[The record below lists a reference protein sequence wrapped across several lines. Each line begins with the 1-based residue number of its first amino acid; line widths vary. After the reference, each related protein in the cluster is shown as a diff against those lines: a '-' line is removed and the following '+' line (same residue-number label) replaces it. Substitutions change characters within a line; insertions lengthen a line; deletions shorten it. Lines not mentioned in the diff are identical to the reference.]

1 MFTGLVLGMGETVR
15 ISPGSGESRFRFRPL
30 FACPSWVRGESI
42 AVNGA
47 CLTVETFDNESFTAY
62 SSQETLS
69 LTTLGDLRPGGRVN
83 LERALA
89 MGDRLG
95 GHLVS
100 GHVDGVA
107 VVQSV
112 SDASSSRCFVIRVP
126 EEFSPQIISKGSI
139 ALDGISLTV
148 NRCGPDFLEVN
159 VIPET
164 RAVTTVGFWKAGTR
178 LNFETD
184 LIGKYVERMLSAWKD
199 SSPGKKLSMDFLR
212 EHGF

>member
-15 ISPGSGESRFRFRPL
+15 ISQGSGESRFSFRPL
-30 FACPSWVRGESI
+30 FPCPAWVKGESI

-47 CLTVETFDNESFTAY
+47 CLTVESFDSASFTAY
-62 SSQETLS
+62 ASHETLS
-69 LTTLGDLRPGGRVN
+69 LTTLGNLRHGARVN

-100 GHVDGVA
+100 GHVDGIA
-107 VVQSV
+107 VV
-112 SDASSSRCFVIRVP
+112 ASFTDIGSSRRFRIDVP
-126 EEFSPQIISKGSI
+126 EAYSCQIISKGSI
-139 ALDGISLTV
+139 ALDGVSLTV
-148 NRCGPDFLEVN
+148 NQCGPGFIEVT

-164 RAVTTVGFWKAGTR
+164 RSVTTVGQWNPGTQ

-184 LIGKYVERMLSAWKD
+184 LIGKYVERMLSAWQA
-199 SSPGKKLSMDFLR
+199 SSPSKALSMDFLR
-212 EHGF
+212 DHGF